1 MASIKADVVDP
12 SVEMQPWMLLL
23 EGAEDGLEESLGE
36 QGCLWASSCHAP
48 GYMKPLAEFSIRQDC
63 FWPRVHLHGKLQC
76 NGWVLEG
83 LGHLLKS
90 GQVNGVMCSKTVMP
104 CLPRVLLLSCLS
116 NRSKA
121 T

>member
-1 MASIKADVVDP
+1 
-12 SVEMQPWMLLL
+12 MLLL

-48 GYMKPLAEFSIRQDC
+48 GDMKPLAEFSIRQDC

-90 GQVNGVMCSKTVMP
+90 GQVNGVIEGAHVQQDCNAVFGEGF
-104 CLPRVLLLSCLS
+104 VALLSCLLYTS
-116 NRSKA
+116 PSPRDA
-121 T
+121 